1 MCWGRTM
8 PQWTLH
14 TALLAT
20 CATSMPCRL
29 SHSHRVWGGP
39 GSAPHRVWGDLDQTS
54 ALQFPGESV
63 LHLAARSGRLAC
75 VRCVPPCVSS
85 WPACPGLHALAR
97 SPQLELSPVVAHG
110 CAVPQASMLPPHVL
124 LSPMAQPGS
133 RCGSVCSHVAGTWW
147 RWRGHRLSCAT
158 TMLPPLWCLH
168 ALRCTPCAAI
178 EGYPTGPPL
187 WRALA
192 NLILCQVSAACKGRA
207 EALRTM
213 CPLHVCPCPTRQTE
227 LLCRCM
233 PLPSLASAVAGGSHS
248 TPGRRRR
255 LRQGLRQGSQP

>member
-1 MCWGRTM
+1 MGADECVCLRPAILCHNMARPAALCRHLLHDAAPLHVVLGRRCFMCWGRTM

-97 SPQLELSPVVAHG
+97 IPWPTIRS
-110 CAVPQASMLPPHVL
+110 
-124 LSPMAQPGS
+124 
-133 RCGSVCSHVAGTWW
+133 
-147 RWRGHRLSCAT
+147 LSC
-158 TMLPPLWCLH
+158 PLWWH
-168 ALRCTPCAAI
+168 TVVRCHRHRCCPPMCSSHPWPSQDPAAAQCA
-178 EGYPTGPPL
+178 
-187 WRALA
+187 
-192 NLILCQVSAACKGRA
+192 
-207 EALRTM
+207 RTWQA
-213 CPLHVCPCPTRQTE
+213 P
-227 LLCRCM
+227 
-233 PLPSLASAVAGGSHS
+233 GG
-248 TPGRRRR
+248 G
-255 LRQGLRQGSQP
+255 GGGIA